1 MNEKRKLPHLAGLPR
16 TWQLLLLAMVLLI
29 GALIGYLAGHWQVF
43 ALQHQLAQQNKQITE
58 LYERSEQFDYQQHIA
73 QVELG
78 IERAAA
84 TSLQQELL
92 AAQDE
97 NFALRRELTFYQKI
111 MSPENKAS
119 GVVIDSLELQPS
131 RQANT
136 YHFRLALVQ
145 TERQRELISGTLN
158 MRLRGRQD
166 GVPSELDLQSLA
178 AIEAKDRQFSL
189 RYFTVQA
196 GTFVLPD
203 GFIAER
209 IDVEVRI
216 KGAGNQPLLGSFV
229 WEQLLLVPVPEAENN
244 T

>member
-1 MNEKRKLPHLAGLPR
+1 MNEKRKLPDLVRLHRSLQ
-16 TWQLLLLAMVLLI
+16 WLLVTGVLVI
-29 GALIGYLAGHWQVF
+29 GGLIGYLGGNWHVLL
-43 ALQHQLAQQNKQITE
+43 LQDRVSQLEQQISE

-78 IERAAA
+78 IERAAS

-111 MSPENKAS
+111 MSPENEAS
-119 GVVIDSLELQPS
+119 GVVIDSLELQAS
-131 RQANT
+131 RQSNA

-145 TERQRELISGTLN
+145 TERQRNLISGVVS
-158 MRLRGRQD
+158 MRLRGRQGGIPTD
-166 GVPSELDLQSLA
+166 HDLQTLA
-178 AIEAKDRQFSL
+178 AIEDKDRQFSM

-196 GTFVLPD
+196 GTFVLPE
-203 GFIAER
+203 GFVAER
-209 IDVEVRI
+209 IEVEVSI
-216 KGAGNQPLLGSFV
+216 KGGAKQPLARSFF
-229 WEQLLLVPVPEAENN
+229 WEQLLNAPVTDAENN

>member
-1 MNEKRKLPHLAGLPR
+1 MNEKRNLPDLVRLHRGLQ
-16 TWQLLLLAMVLLI
+16 WLLVAVVLLI
-29 GALIGYLAGHWQVF
+29 GGLIGYLGGNWHVLV
-43 ALQHQLAQQNKQITE
+43 LQDRVSQLEQQIVE
-58 LYERSEQFDYQQHIA
+58 LYERSEQYDYQQHIA

-111 MSPENKAS
+111 MSPENEAS
-119 GVVIDSLELQPS
+119 GVVIDSLELQAS
-131 RQANT
+131 RQSNA

-145 TERQRELISGTLN
+145 TERQRNLISGTVT

-166 GVPSELDLQSLA
+166 GTPRELDLQGLA
-178 AIEAKDRQFSL
+178 AIEGKDRQFSM

-196 GTFVLPD
+196 GTFILPE
-203 GFIAER
+203 GFVAER
-209 IDVEVRI
+209 IDVEVTI
-216 KGAGNQPLLGSFV
+216 QGGAKQPLARSFF
-229 WEQLLLVPVPEAENN
+229 WEQLLTAPVGEAENN

>member
-1 MNEKRKLPHLAGLPR
+1 MNEKRKLPDLA
-16 TWQLLLLAMVLLI
+16 QLHRGTQVLLLAVMLLI
-29 GALIGYLAGHWQVF
+29 GGLLGYLGGNWHVLV
-43 ALQHQLAQQNKQITE
+43 LQDRVSQLELQISQ

-78 IERAAA
+78 IERAAT

-111 MSPENKAS
+111 MSPENEAS

-145 TERQRELISGTLN
+145 TERQRNLISGTVG
-158 MRLRGRQD
+158 MRLRGRQN
-166 GVPSELDLQSLA
+166 GEPTELDLQSLA
-178 AIEAKDRQFSL
+178 AIETKDRQFSM

-196 GTFVLPD
+196 GTFVLPE
-203 GFIAER
+203 GFVPDR
-209 IDVEVRI
+209 IDVDVTIR
-216 KGAGNQPLLGSFV
+216 GAGNQPLTRSFF
-229 WEQLLLVPVPEAENN
+229 WEQLLTPSAAEAENH